1 MESCPEGVFHQASAR
16 IPTPYLLASMT
27 TRLNAQRKQLHNL
40 PRGTTALVSTLE
52 TRQQPGVNFR
62 DESWGHLVRTGAER
76 FSPAAGP
83 VAVKL
88 DVLSTIALPY
98 NSDIA
103 CDVIVTGLAMIIE
116 HHRTL
121 ANRDKLVDD
130 LTAYVTEIAEQNGL
144 LPVS

>member
-1 MESCPEGVFHQASAR
+1 
-16 IPTPYLLASMT
+16 MT
-27 TRLNAQRKQLHNL
+27 RFDL
-40 PRGTTALVSTLE
+40 PRTITT
-52 TRQQPGVNFR
+52 
-62 DESWGHLVRTGAER
+62 
-76 FSPAAGP
+76 PAADP
-83 VAVKL
+83 AAVKV

-116 HHRTL
+116 HHLKL
-121 ANRDKLVDD
+121 ADTDQLVHD